1 MCGIVGIVGSA
12 RVSPRLI
19 RSLINLEYRGYDSCG
34 LALLNGGKIDVRKDK
49 GPVNMVAEKLR
60 FSEMDG
66 RVGIGHTRWATTGTV
81 TKDNAHPH
89 QDCSGEFAL
98 VHNGIVSN
106 YRILKEKL
114 IAQGYCFQS
123 ETDTEVL
130 VNLLAHYHSE
140 TKDVEESIRR
150 MCRDLEGTFAV
161 AVIAVHEPD
170 RIFAARKESPLI
182 IGKGV
187 GENYIGSDY
196 NAILDYTRNVIAVK
210 DGEYVVL
217 SKDAILIRRLDT
229 GAEISRDFV
238 RLNWDPELSQK
249 GGYPHYMLKEIHEQP
264 NTVEAALLS
273 DESAIRDLC
282 DLAGSARRVYLIGVG
297 TTFYVA
303 QTAQYYFKAIA
314 GKHFMAVSSDE
325 FEYIGE
331 VCDQTLVIAF
341 SQSGETYDTLHA
353 LRYAKRH
360 GARTAAVIN
369 VMGSSM
375 VTEVDIPI
383 MQQSGPEICVLS
395 TKAAMAQIVIAI
407 RIALVLSRKL
417 GYLDSQSLES
427 LSASL
432 KNLPGQIRTVIN
444 EAKGFVN
451 TIARRTREIK
461 NWLFIGRGIYS
472 AIALESALKMKE
484 VTYHHAEGL
493 PGGFMK
499 HGTIAL
505 IEDGFGTIFFL
516 PPNSEK
522 ELLNHTTANAEE
534 IKSRDGFLIGFGF
547 GESSE
552 LFDYQLRLD
561 QGDALTGPLLLLV
574 IGQLFSYYSAV
585 ALKRNVDRPRSLAKS
600 VTVA

>member
-1 MCGIVGIVGSA
+1 MCGIVGIVGST

-19 RSLINLEYRGYDSCG
+19 RSLLNLEYRGYDSCG
-34 LALLNGGKIDVRKDK
+34 LALVNNGSIDIRKDK
-49 GPVNMVAEKLR
+49 GPVNTVSERLR

-66 RVGIGHTRWATTGTV
+66 IIGIGHTRWATTGTV
-81 TKDNAHPH
+81 TRNNAHPH
-89 QDCSGEFAL
+89 QDCTGEFAL

-106 YRILKEKL
+106 YKL
-114 IAQGYCFQS
+114 LRKQLEARDYNFKS

-130 VNLLAHYHSE
+130 VNLLAHHFSD
-140 TKDVEESIRR
+140 TGNVEESIRR
-150 MCRDLEGTFAV
+150 TCRDLEGTFAL
-161 AVIAVHEPD
+161 AIISIHEPD
-170 RIFAARKESPLI
+170 RIYAARKESPLI
-182 IGKGV
+182 IGKGI

-210 DGEYVVL
+210 DGEYVIL
-217 SKDAILIRRLDT
+217 SKDSILIRRLDT
-229 GAEISRDFV
+229 GEEINRDFV

-264 NTVEAALLS
+264 NTVESALMA
-273 DESAIRDLC
+273 DATAIANLC
-282 DLAGSARRVYLIGVG
+282 DMIQEARRVYLLGVG
-297 TTFYVA
+297 TTYYVA
-303 QTAQYYFKAIA
+303 QTAQYYFKKIT
-314 GKHFMAVSSDE
+314 GRHFMAVSSDE

-331 VCDQTLVIAF
+331 VSEKSLVIAF

-353 LRYAKRH
+353 LRYAKIS
-360 GARTAAVIN
+360 GAGTAAIIN
-369 VMGSSM
+369 VMGSTM
-375 VTEVDIPI
+375 VNEVDIPI

-407 RIALVLSRKL
+407 RIALAL
-417 GYLDSQSLES
+417 GQRTGHLDTGTHASLETS
-427 LSASL
+427 L
-432 KNLPGQIRTVIN
+432 NELPNMVRAVIN
-444 EAKGFVN
+444 ETKGFVN
-451 TIARRTREIK
+451 SIARRTKHIK

-484 VTYHHAEGL
+484 VTYHHAEGI

-505 IEDGFGTIFFL
+505 IEDGFGTIFFI
-516 PPNSEK
+516 PPSSET
-522 ELLNHTTANAEE
+522 ELFNHTIANAEE
-534 IKSRDGFLIGFGF
+534 IKSRQGFLIGFGF
-547 GESSE
+547 GKPSDI
-552 LFDYQLRLD
+552 FDYEIRLE
-561 QGDALTGPLLLLV
+561 QGDSLTGPLLLLV